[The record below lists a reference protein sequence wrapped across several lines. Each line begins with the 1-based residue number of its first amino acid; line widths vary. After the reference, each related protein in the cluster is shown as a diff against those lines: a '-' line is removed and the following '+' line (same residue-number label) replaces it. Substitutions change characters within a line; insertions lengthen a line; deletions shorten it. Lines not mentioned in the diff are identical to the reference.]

1 MAPLAVDSVMPVK
14 SNSTMRLFSP
24 AKVNLHL
31 TVTGK
36 RDDGFHNL
44 VSLVAPISMGDWV
57 TVTLTDRE
65 NEIGFECTDPEVPS
79 GGSNLVVQAAR
90 SYLAAKNSIQ
100 GLEIR
105 LEKHIPMEAG
115 LGGGSSNAATTLLIL
130 NQLFEKS
137 LSFAE
142 LADIAASLGSDCP
155 LFLHESPVLMRGR
168 GEEIEVLPPALIDD
182 LQGRLLAVFKPNIGI
197 STAWAY
203 NRLAANREF
212 YANQDQVEA
221 TILKWQMGSAPLED
235 ILFNSFEAPVFEK
248 FVAFPVLFDLIRS
261 KLGLSCLMSGSGS
274 SCFALLNESSQA
286 EGLLTIVKEAFGGD
300 VFFEICCI
308 GLKKEFIG

>member
-1 MAPLAVDSVMPVK
+1 
-14 SNSTMRLFSP
+14 MRLFSP
-24 AKVNLHL
+24 AKVNLL
-31 TVTGK
+31 LAVTGK
-36 RDDGFHNL
+36 RDDGFHKL
-44 VSLVAPISMGDWV
+44 VSLVAPITIGDWV
-57 TVTLTDRE
+57 TVALTDRE
-65 NEIGFECTDPEVPS
+65 NEIVFECTDPDVPS
-79 GGSNLVVQAAR
+79 GDSNLVVQAAR
-90 SYLAAKNSIQ
+90 SFLAAQDSVQ
-100 GLEIR
+100 GMEIR

-168 GEEIEVLPPALIDD
+168 GEEIEVLPPSLIDN
-182 LQGRLLAVFKPNIGI
+182 LEGQLLAVFKPNIGI

-203 NRLAANREF
+203 DRLAANREF

-261 KLGLSCLMSGSGS
+261 KLGLPCLMSGSGS

-286 EGLLTIVKEAFGGD
+286 EVLQTMVKEAFGGD
-300 VFFEICCI
+300 IFFEICCI